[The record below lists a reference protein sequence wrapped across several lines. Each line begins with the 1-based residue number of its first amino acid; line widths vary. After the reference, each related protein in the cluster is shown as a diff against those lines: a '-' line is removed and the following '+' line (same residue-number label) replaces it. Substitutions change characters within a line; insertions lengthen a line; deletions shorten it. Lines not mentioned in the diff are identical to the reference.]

1 VLTERSVGDQDRR
14 TRVGFQILKYFLHAG
29 EQTPNPDVERSLDIF
44 GRCQQHIRDAS
55 TSKGGPE
62 NSGYAP
68 EIASNCLDG
77 RSNLRRFAGIR
88 HVRGRLDAT
97 GLQVGDSVGEPISA
111 SSDQGQRVA
120 LAPESLCGRLR
131 YSWTITKDNQYTRN
145 RSYLQLALNRQTTS
159 LRFSAPCCDHEL
171 DGPT

>member
-1 VLTERSVGDQDRR
+1 M
-14 TRVGFQILKYFLHAG
+14 
-29 EQTPNPDVERSLDIF
+29 
-44 GRCQQHIRDAS
+44 CIRDRHRGVRLFQVSFGLHTLGEYQCCLLYTSAS